1 MLRNLSVRNF
11 ALIQEISLEFQP
23 GFTILVGETGAGKSI
38 IMDALAAALG
48 DKVSADVVS
57 TGSRKAIVEATF
69 DATNIQEVQSLLEKN
84 ELSWEA
90 PETVVRREIRT
101 TGTSRLFV
109 NDIPTNAAVV
119 RELAAFL
126 IDFHGQHDTHGLLN
140 ANRHIAL
147 VDSCAD
153 YATLLN
159 GMKGAWD
166 SLVSARKR
174 VTELEQVAAQ
184 SEDLRFKYER
194 IVHQVFDVK
203 PVDGEIELVSQQVRQ
218 FEGREQIIQAASL
231 IRSYLTELDT
241 SAHARLVHARESL
254 AFLATFD
261 STLSSMV
268 SELDSAITTC
278 KETTSAVYELA
289 KSDSFNPDEIEA
301 LRQRLVTLQ
310 RLVRQ
315 FGSIEEANAQA
326 RAAQDSL
333 EQIRNLDTL
342 LEEARQKE
350 RELAESAVAV
360 AAKLTVQRGA
370 TALRLAA
377 RCTEVIRTM
386 GMPNATVAIEVT
398 ERSMGANGAD
408 AVTIL
413 FSSHGGDDLRPLN
426 KVASGGEL
434 SRFMVALKS
443 TLTNEGSLGTLVFDE
458 IDTGISG
465 RVARRVGEVIASLSH
480 HTQVLCITHLAQIAS
495 LASHIIRVEKQEDEH
510 GVNVNA
516 QIIGNDD
523 SIVEIARLLS
533 GDQITEAAIVGAKE
547 LMGR

>member
-1 MLRNLSVRNF
+1 MLRNLTVRNF

-48 DKVSADVVS
+48 DKVTSDVVR

-69 DATNIQEVQSLLEKN
+69 DAMKIGEIQSLIDKN
-84 ELSWEA
+84 DLSWDA
-90 PETVVRREIRT
+90 PETVVRREINA
-101 TGTSRLFV
+101 TGTSRFFI
-109 NDIPTNAAVV
+109 NDIPTNATVV
-119 RELAAFL
+119 RELASFL

-153 YATLLN
+153 YTSLLSD
-159 GMKGAWD
+159 MKGAWG
-166 SLVSARKR
+166 SLVTARTR
-174 VTELEQVAAQ
+174 VSELEQMATQ

-194 IVHQVFDVK
+194 TVQQVLDVK
-203 PVDGEIELVSQQVRQ
+203 PTVGELDLVTQQVRQ
-218 FEGREQIIQAASL
+218 FEGREQIMQAAGL
-231 IRSYLTELDT
+231 IRSLLTESDT
-241 SAHARLVHARESL
+241 SAHARLIHARESL

-261 STLSSMV
+261 SSLSSMV

-278 KETTSAVYELA
+278 KETASAVYELA
-289 KSDSFNPDEIEA
+289 TTDSFNPDEIEI
-301 LRQRLVTLQ
+301 LRLRLVGLQ

-315 FGSIEEANAQA
+315 FGSIEDALAQA

-333 EQIRNLDTL
+333 EQIRNLDAL
-342 LEEARQKE
+342 LDEAKQTEHKMIEAAEAVAKRLTIQRKSAAKK
-350 RELAESAVAV
+350 LAEGCTVA
-360 AAKLTVQRGA
+360 
-370 TALRLAA
+370 
-377 RCTEVIRTM
+377 IRTM

-398 ERSMGANGAD
+398 DRNLGTNGAD
-408 AVTIL
+408 AVAIL
-413 FSSHGGDDLRPLN
+413 FSSHAGDEPRPLN

-443 TLTNEGSLGTLVFDE
+443 TLTNEGTLGTLVFDE

-465 RVARRVGEVIASLSH
+465 RVARRVGEVIASLSN

-495 LASHIIRVEKQEDEH
+495 LANHIIRVEKHEDEH
-510 GVNVNA
+510 GVNVSA

-533 GDQITEAAIVGAKE
+533 GDQITDAAIVGAKE